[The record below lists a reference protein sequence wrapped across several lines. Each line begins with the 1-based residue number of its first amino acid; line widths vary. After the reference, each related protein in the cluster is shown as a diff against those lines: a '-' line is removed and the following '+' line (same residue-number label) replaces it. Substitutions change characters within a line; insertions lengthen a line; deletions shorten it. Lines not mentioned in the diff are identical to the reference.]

1 MELLHFKFYLCNKII
16 HVTKQ
21 ENTQIKLAVRALRA
35 DPMGKFTDLGLRTY
49 LAFYFLRYTNYLHR
63 DHVFL

>member
-35 DPMGKFTDLGLRTY
+35 DPMGKFTALGLRTY
-49 LAFYFLRYTNYLHR
+49 LASYFPQRP
-63 DHVFL
+63 FLSLSFGQPV